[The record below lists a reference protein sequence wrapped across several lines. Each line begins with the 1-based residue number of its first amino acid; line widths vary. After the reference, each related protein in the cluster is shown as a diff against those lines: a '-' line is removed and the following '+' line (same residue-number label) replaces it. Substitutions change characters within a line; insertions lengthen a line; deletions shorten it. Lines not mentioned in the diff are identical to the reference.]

1 MDYSEHNG
9 NKPKI
14 FKYTDENGNVHY
26 VDENGNPVELIHQGV
41 PHLRHLLNL
50 HTAGVLLIFLQQD
63 SVLPLLR
70 SAKNPFLI
78 HR

>member
-26 VDENGNPVELIHQGV
+26 VDENGNPV
-41 PHLRHLLNL
+41 R
-50 HTAGVLLIFLQQD
+50 
-63 SVLPLLR
+63 R
-70 SAKNPFLI
+70 
-78 HR
+78 

>member
-26 VDENGNPVELIHQGV
+26 VDENGNPV
-41 PHLRHLLNL
+41 RRRR
-50 HTAGVLLIFLQQD
+50 TD
-63 SVLPLLR
+63 SSGTHSSRGSSSPP
-70 SAKNPFLI
+70 SSQ
-78 HR
+78 